1 MCEKAGR
8 VVERVLAD
16 ISFDLEVVDI
26 TTSSELLQRYGLYI
40 PVITIDGI
48 EFSRYHVN
56 ESGFRAL
63 LNAKRNPSRLEF
75 VESVAFAFPIEA
87 VFLLLRL
94 FLKGSWIENEH
105 AVSLQRNRGK

>member
-16 ISFDLEVVDI
+16 IPFDLEVVDI
-26 TTSSELLQRYGLYI
+26 TASSELLQRYGLYI

-48 EFSRYHVN
+48 ESFRYHVN

-63 LNAKRNPSRLEF
+63 LNAKRALGT
-75 VESVAFAFPIEA
+75 
-87 VFLLLRL
+87 LR
-94 FLKGSWIENEH
+94 G
-105 AVSLQRNRGK
+105 

>member
-16 ISFDLEVVDI
+16 IPFDLEVVDI
-26 TTSSELLQRYGLYI
+26 TASSELLQRYGLYI
-40 PVITIDGI
+40 PVISIDGI

-63 LNAKRNPSRLEF
+63 LNGERTRGT
-75 VESVAFAFPIEA
+75 
-87 VFLLLRL
+87 LR
-94 FLKGSWIENEH
+94 G
-105 AVSLQRNRGK
+105 